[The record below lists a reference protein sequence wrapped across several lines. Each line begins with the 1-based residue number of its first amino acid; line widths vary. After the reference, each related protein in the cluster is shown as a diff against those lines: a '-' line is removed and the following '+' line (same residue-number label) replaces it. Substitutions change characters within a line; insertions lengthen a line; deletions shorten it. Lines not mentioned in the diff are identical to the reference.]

1 MKAHLEGGIDN
12 FHGRVIL
19 GIEREGE
26 IVNGTICDQSIIFG
40 DTQHNLA
47 KVICNMLGYK

>member
-1 MKAHLEGGIDN
+1 MTAYIEGGIDN

-19 GIEREGE
+19 SIELEGQ
-26 IVNGTICDQSIIFG
+26 IVNGTICDQSVIYG
-40 DTQHNLA
+40 DNQNNLA